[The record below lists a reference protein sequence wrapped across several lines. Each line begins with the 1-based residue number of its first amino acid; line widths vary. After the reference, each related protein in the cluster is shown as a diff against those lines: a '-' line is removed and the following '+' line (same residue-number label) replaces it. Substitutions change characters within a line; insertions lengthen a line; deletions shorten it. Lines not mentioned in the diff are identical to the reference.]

1 MYNPRLYAGYTFI
14 AVPDAWWPDAGVVV
28 EVASRQWHLSPGDWE
43 QTMAR
48 AARMGGYGI
57 VVLPFPPTRLRNEP
71 RRIAR
76 EIRAALV
83 AGSKRGRIDI
93 RALPAR

>member
-1 MYNPRLYAGYTFI
+1 MAGRG
-14 AVPDAWWPDAGVVV
+14 W
-28 EVASRQWHLSPGDWE
+28 
-43 QTMAR
+43 
-48 AARMGGYGI
+48 AAT
-57 VVLPFPPTRLRNEP
+57 VVLHFPPTRLRNEP
-71 RRIAR
+71 RRVAR